1 MNYDALNND
10 PDLQDNSNFDSSY
23 NEEYD
28 FLSDYE
34 EIMTDMNNNENDTL
48 NQVKQFAEDND
59 DFDFYQMA
67 TDWEQ
72 NEYEDDVTGDIARRG
87 KRSYN
92 KLKDGDNVLKKEFA
106 EELTMLNDL
115 LDEVNKFGKKLDKKY
130 ETMSGSKTKGVSK
143 YTNDL
148 IQSILATKST
158 KLQIVKELTSL
169 KKNILDLQLKE
180 GRRFAGEGEGDG
192 AEYNANSYFKEI
204 MRVGRNNFIEALNDN
219 SPSIQTESDVPE
231 EIEYA
236 NKLSEKNSML
246 DDHISKRLEQE
257 TNRSDEA
264 NKYILYENLNVE
276 LKIKYNA
283 VNDDW
288 RIIAVGDNG
297 NEVLD
302 YPIPDKKDLGKVK
315 FSVDHKYAT
324 DKFGRSY
331 KVIEIYE

>member
-1 MNYDALNND
+1 MNFDSLNND
-10 PDLQDNSNFDSSY
+10 PELQDNSNFDTSY

-34 EIMTDMNNNENDTL
+34 EIMTDMNNNEEDTL
-48 NQVKQFAEDND
+48 NQVQQFADDTN
-59 DFDFYQMA
+59 DFDFYQIA
-67 TDWEQ
+67 NDWEQ

-92 KLKDGDNVLKKEFA
+92 KLKDGDNILKKEFA

-130 ETMSGSKTKGVSK
+130 ESMAGSKTKGVSK

-180 GRRFAGEGEGDG
+180 GRRFGGEGEGDS
-192 AEYNANSYFKEI
+192 AEYSANSYFKEI
-204 MRVGRNNFIEALNDN
+204 MRVGRNNFMEALNDN
-219 SPSIQTESDVPE
+219 TPSIQTEDDVPE

-236 NKLSEKNSML
+236 NKLSERNEML
-246 DDHISKRLEQE
+246 DDHIAKRLEQE
-257 TNRSDEA
+257 TDRSDEA

-288 RIIAVGDNG
+288 KIIAVGDNG
-297 NEVLD
+297 NEILD

-315 FSVDHKYAT
+315 FSADHKYAT

>member
-10 PDLQDNSNFDSSY
+10 PELQDNSNFDASY

-34 EIMTDMNNNENDTL
+34 DIMNDMNNDENLD
-48 NQVKQFAEDND
+48 QVKKFAEDTN
-59 DFDFYQMA
+59 DFDFYQIA
-67 TDWEQ
+67 DDWAE
-72 NEYEDDVTGDIARRG
+72 NEYEDDVTGDIARQG
-87 KRSYN
+87 KRSYT

-130 ETMSGSKTKGVSK
+130 ESMSGSKIKGVSK

-148 IQSILATKST
+148 IQSILTTKST

-169 KKNILDLQLKE
+169 KKNILELQLKE
-180 GRRFAGEGEGDG
+180 GKRFAGEGEGDG
-192 AEYNANSYFKEI
+192 AEYSANSYFKEI
-204 MRVGRNNFIEALNDN
+204 MRVGRNNFMDALNDN
-219 SPSIQTESDVPE
+219 SPSIQTNNDTPE

-236 NKLSEKNSML
+236 NKLSERNEML
-246 DDHISKRLEQE
+246 DDHIAKRLEQE
-257 TNRSDEA
+257 TDRSDEA

-315 FSVDHKYAT
+315 FSADHKYAT

>member
-10 PDLQDNSNFDSSY
+10 PELQDNSNFDTSY

-28 FLSDYE
+28 LLLDYE
-34 EIMTDMNNNENDTL
+34 EIMTDMNNNTDDTL
-48 NQVKQFAEDND
+48 NQVKKFAEDTD
-59 DFDFYQMA
+59 DFDFYQIA
-67 TDWEQ
+67 NDWEQ

-92 KLKDGDNVLKKEFA
+92 KLKDSDNQIKKEFA
-106 EELTMLNDL
+106 EEITMLNDL

-130 ETMSGSKTKGVSK
+130 EAMSGSKTKGVSK

-148 IQSILATKST
+148 IQSILTTKST
-158 KLQIVKELTSL
+158 KLQIVKELSSL
-169 KKNILDLQLKE
+169 KKSILDLQIKE
-180 GRRFAGEGEGDG
+180 GKRIGADGESDS

-204 MRVGRNNFIEALNDN
+204 MRVGRNNFMEALNDN
-219 SPSIQTESDVPE
+219 TPSIQTESGVPQE
-231 EIEYA
+231 VEYA
-236 NKLSEKNSML
+236 NKLSERDEML
-246 DDHISKRLEQE
+246 NDHIAKRLEQE

-264 NKYILYENLNVE
+264 NKYIMYENMNVE
-276 LKIKYNA
+276 LKIKYNTI
-283 VNDDW
+283 NDDW
-288 RIIAVGDNG
+288 RVVAVSENG
-297 NEVLD
+297 GELLD

-315 FSVDHKYAT
+315 FSADHKYAT

>member
-192 AEYNANSYFKEI
+192 AEYSANSYFKEI

-219 SPSIQTESDVPE
+219 SPSIQTESDIPE

-315 FSVDHKYAT
+315 FISDHKYAT